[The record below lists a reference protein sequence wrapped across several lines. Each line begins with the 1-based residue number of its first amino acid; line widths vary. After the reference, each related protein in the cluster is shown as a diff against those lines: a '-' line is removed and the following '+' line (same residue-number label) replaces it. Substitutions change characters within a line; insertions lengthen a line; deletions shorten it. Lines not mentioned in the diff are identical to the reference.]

1 MEMLDVKTLE
11 SENPRVPRPPANQR
25 DTIDEKLEVWARE
38 IPDLDIR
45 TEGIVDR
52 VGVIQKFLRRAHDET
67 LEQFGLNWG
76 ETKVLGSLRYGGP
89 PYRST
94 PWRLGTQL
102 DLSSGAMT
110 ARLDK
115 MEEADLIRRLPDPD
129 DRRGVVIELTDHGR
143 DLWEQSIDVQA
154 EKESIV
160 AAALTKAEQDQLNA
174 LLRRLVIAFTDEHGP
189 LSKRRAT

>member
-11 SENPRVPRPPANQR
+11 SENPAMAAKPVER
-25 DTIDEKLEVWARE
+25 DMIDEKLEVWVHE

-52 VGVIQKFLRRAHDET
+52 VGIIQKFLRRTHDET
-67 LEQFGLNWG
+67 LEQFGLTWG
-76 ETKVLGSLRYGGP
+76 EVKVLSSLRYGGP

-94 PWRLGTQL
+94 PGRLGNQL

-129 DRRGVVIELTDHGR
+129 DRRGVVIELTEHGR
-143 DLWEQSIDVQA
+143 DLWEQSIAVQA
-154 EKESIV
+154 VKESTV
-160 AAALTKAEQDQLNA
+160 AGALTEEEQDQLNA
-174 LLRRLVIAFTDEHGP
+174 LLRRLVIAFTEEHGP
-189 LSKRRAT
+189 LSKRRTP

>member
-1 MEMLDVKTLE
+1 MAR
-11 SENPRVPRPPANQR
+11 SPAKQR

-52 VGVIQKFLRRAHDET
+52 VGVIQKFLRRTHDET

-89 PYRST
+89 SVPQHAGAARH
-94 PWRLGTQL
+94 QL

-115 MEEADLIRRLPDPD
+115 MEEADLIRRLPGPGRPPRRR
-129 DRRGVVIELTDHGR
+129 DRAH
-143 DLWEQSIDVQA
+143 
-154 EKESIV
+154 
-160 AAALTKAEQDQLNA
+160 
-174 LLRRLVIAFTDEHGP
+174 
-189 LSKRRAT
+189 RARP

>member
-1 MEMLDVKTLE
+1 MKMLDVKTLE
-11 SENPRVPRPPANQR
+11 SENPRVARQPAKQR

-38 IPDLDIR
+38 IPDLDVR

-52 VGVIQKFLRRAHDET
+52 VGVIQKFLRRTHDET

-76 ETKVLGSLRYGGP
+76 ETKVLSSLRYGGP

-94 PWRLGTQL
+94 PGRLGSQL

-115 MEEADLIRRLPDPD
+115 MEEADLIRRLPGPGRSPRRR
-129 DRRGVVIELTDHGR
+129 DRAHRPR
-143 DLWEQSIDVQA
+143 
-154 EKESIV
+154 
-160 AAALTKAEQDQLNA
+160 
-174 LLRRLVIAFTDEHGP
+174 P
-189 LSKRRAT
+189 